1 MVIVTPCACGA
12 GALLRRGA
20 SGSRRRRGPG
30 GRDAFPPTDQGD
42 VLSAATAQPADSPC
56 RATRWSL
63 DDLGTVLRQQHRRWC
78 MSRSS
83 LWRMLDA
90 ADLKPPRRVY
100 GLHSHAP
107 ACGAKARDM
116 WQLDVNA
123 LRFSAHGRVVSCTEE
138 KTGRQMLQRQDPT
151 LPAPPGKPEK
161 REHADIRHGAR
172 ALLASFVVPTGQVR
186 WHLGVTRTRTDC
198 AAHLTHVVD
207 QLPPM
212 PRDEWGVDHLKT
224 HGSLEVCRL
233 GASWCDPPCLE
244 SPWGRGVARRACL
257 RDPAHQQVLHL
268 TPLHGSW
275 LNQVA

>member
-1 MVIVTPCACGA
+1 
-12 GALLRRGA
+12 
-20 SGSRRRRGPG
+20 
-30 GRDAFPPTDQGD
+30 
-42 VLSAATAQPADSPC
+42 
-56 RATRWSL
+56 
-63 DDLGTVLRQQHRRWC
+63 
-78 MSRSS
+78 
-83 LWRMLDA
+83 MLDA

-116 WQLDVNA
+116 CPLYVNA
-123 LRFSAHGRVVSCTEE
+123 LRFSAHGRVVIGTEE
-138 KTGRQMLQRQDPT
+138 KTGMQMLPRKYPT

-161 REHADIRHGAR
+161 REHEYIRHGAR

-186 WHLGVTRTRTDC
+186 WHLGVTRTRTDF

-207 QLPPM
+207 QLPLM

-233 GASWCDPPCLE
+233 GASWCDTPCLE
-244 SPWGRGVARRACL
+244 SPWGRGVERRAVL
-257 RDPAHQQVLHL
+257 SDPTHQHGLHL